1 MNVSIVSKQFY
12 KACKEGSGS
21 GSGSGSGIDWKIH
34 PMFEISPTLSSL
46 GRFAD
51 KSGSCSYYKAV
62 ATATATGTATGTGTA
77 PATAT

>member
-12 KACKEGSGS
+12 KACKE